1 MLDFEIAQVIIQI
14 IAFLIMLF
22 IMKRYGWKPL
32 LDTLENRKIKIQ
44 NEFDSIA
51 AQKETLKELNMQ
63 YEVKLKEIDQHAR
76 NKIQEAIATGRMMSA
91 EIQKD
96 AQSHAKI
103 ILDKAKSD
111 LQAEVLKAKIDLKKD
126 VVNLVVKTTGKF
138 LQENINA
145 DDQLRLIA
153 QFVEEA
159 KL

>member
-1 MLDFEIAQVIIQI
+1 MLDFELSQVIIQI

-22 IMKRYGWKPL
+22 IMKKYGWKPL

-44 NEFDSIA
+44 GEFDAIA
-51 AQKETLKELNMQ
+51 AQKEALKELNMQ
-63 YEVKLKEIDQHAR
+63 YEAKLKEIDHEAR
-76 NKIQEAIATGRMMSA
+76 NKIQQAIEEGRMMSA

-103 ILDKAKSD
+103 IFDKAKSD
-111 LQAEVLKAKIDLKKD
+111 LEAQILKAKSDFKKD
-126 VVNLVVKTTGKF
+126 VINLVVQITEKV
-138 LQENINA
+138 LQEKLKSE
-145 DDQLRLIA
+145 DQLKLIA